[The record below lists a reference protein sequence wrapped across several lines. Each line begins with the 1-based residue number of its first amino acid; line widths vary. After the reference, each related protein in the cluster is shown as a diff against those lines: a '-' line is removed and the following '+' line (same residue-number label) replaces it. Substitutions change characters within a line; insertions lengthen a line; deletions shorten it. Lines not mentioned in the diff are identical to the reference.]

1 MVAPDATD
9 VTEPLSVILPDVV
22 TVPDKDRPFAEPVP
36 PTEVTV
42 PVVELVPAPIALRKV
57 AASRAETV
65 LSALNRGNVIALGL
79 TSVNT
84 LAPTVVAPKL
94 VRAPDA
100 VVEPVPPLA
109 TGSVPETCVVR
120 LTPESAPPRVSDPDD
135 VTEPVSVIPL
145 TVPVPATDVTVP
157 APRFVRAAAALVAP
171 VPPFA
176 TASVPPRVRVPLP
189 VIGPPESVRPVVPP
203 DPETDV
209 TVPPPAVDAMV
220 IPPALFVTD
229 MPEPAVSVAAV

>member
-1 MVAPDATD
+1 MNQMVAIPRAASVRLPVVAVPAERRVKPLPCVRVTDEALLLYIEIASPAANVLAGIVRPALIAMHLPMSATTAVPVVVERGMFRKPIVTPSMVAAVATE
-9 VTEPLSVILPDVV
+9 VTEPLSVILPVLV
-22 TVPDKDRPFAEPVP
+22 TVPDKDRPLAEPVP
-36 PTEVTV
+36 LTEVTV
-42 PVVELVPAPIALRKV
+42 PLP
-57 AASRAETV
+57 
-65 LSALNRGNVIALGL
+65 
-79 TSVNT
+79 
-84 LAPTVVAPKL
+84 
-94 VRAPDA
+94 
-100 VVEPVPPLA
+100 
-109 TGSVPETCVVR
+109 
-120 LTPESAPPRVSDPDD
+120 
-135 VTEPVSVIPL
+135 
-145 TVPVPATDVTVP
+145 VP
-157 APRFVRAAAALVAP
+157 APRFARAAAALVAP